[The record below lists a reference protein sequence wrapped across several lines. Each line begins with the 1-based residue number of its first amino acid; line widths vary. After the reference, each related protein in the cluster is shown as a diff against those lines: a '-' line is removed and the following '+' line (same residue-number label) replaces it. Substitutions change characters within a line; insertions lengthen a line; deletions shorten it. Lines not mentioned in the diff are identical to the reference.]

1 MSHSCRLAALA
12 LLLTSPAFAADASS
26 ALTAWARLSRRYPIL
41 GQDINIVRRS
51 PDVLGNE
58 LRQFIQRYPKAPQTA
73 RAIYLLGRC
82 HMSRRE
88 MSVSHETFW
97 QAVDRF
103 PQTEW
108 ADKSAQMIVGMHGA
122 VGLWQDA
129 HVQLDRLEKALPKPK
144 LIAELTRKLYAME
157 HMQLGKPAMTFD
169 VKDTEGRPMSLAA
182 HKGKVVLLV
191 FWATWCP
198 PCRAEMP
205 HLLDAHR
212 RFGGKGLVVLGVSL
226 DQDVDALRGF
236 CEKAGITWPN
246 YCDGKKWENALA
258 LKFDIA
264 EVPQTYLIDRNGIL
278 RYKNTR
284 GPLLRTRVK
293 RMIEGKVEDGDEGIW
308 E

>member
-1 MSHSCRLAALA
+1 MSHRCRLAAVA
-12 LLLTSPAFAADASS
+12 LLVASTAFAMDRPS
-26 ALTAWARLSRRYPIL
+26 ARKAWARLCRRYPIL
-41 GQDINIVRRS
+41 QGDINIVRRS
-51 PDVLGNE
+51 PDVLGKE
-58 LRQFIQRYPKAPQTA
+58 LRQFIEHYPNAPQTA

-82 HMSRRE
+82 QMSRRE
-88 MSVSHETFW
+88 MSASHKTFW

-122 VGLWQDA
+122 VGLWEGA
-129 HVQLDRLEKALPKPK
+129 HKQLDRLEKALPKPK

-157 HMQLGKPAMTFD
+157 HMQLGKPAIAFD

-182 HKGKVVLLV
+182 HRGKVVLLV

-198 PCRAEMP
+198 PCRAEIP

-212 RFGGKGLVVLGVSL
+212 RFRGRGLVVLGVSL

-236 CEKAGITWPN
+236 CKKAGITWPN
-246 YCDGKKWENALA
+246 YCDGRKWRNALA
-258 LKFDIA
+258 LKFDIT
-264 EVPQTYLIDRNGIL
+264 EIPQTYLIDRDGIL

-284 GPLLRTRVK
+284 RALIAVRVA
-293 RMIEGKVEDGDEGIW
+293 RMIEGRAQEDDDGTRE
-308 E
+308 